1 MMAGNTYLLEVVP
14 ESERP
19 SYMGLANTM
28 LGLVTFLPV
37 LGGLLVAWLGYN
49 GTFII
54 ALIFALLGVLASLR
68 LSEVRSLA

>member
-1 MMAGNTYLLEVVP
+1 
-14 ESERP
+14 
-19 SYMGLANTM
+19 MGLANTM

-68 LSEVRSLA
+68 LSEVRQ